1 MENKIK
7 ECRIEQGL
15 TQAELAK
22 KSGVA
27 RTIIVQLENGTRDV
41 VTSKTMISI
50 ARGLNSTV
58 DEIFLF

>member
-1 MENKIK
+1 MKNKIK
-7 ECRIEQGL
+7 EYRIAQGL

-22 KSGVA
+22 KSGVG
-27 RTIIVQLENGTRDV
+27 RTVIVQLENGTRNI

-58 DEIFLF
+58 EEIFLF